1 MGLDLDR
8 IEKDMGY
15 LRKILKAIGIKQNS
29 KWIWALVL
37 AVGGFFGY
45 NLESETN
52 VAKRVIVFLGSTV
65 GLCECTEGQTPVE
78 PLPEPTPAPTPE
90 PTPVPVPPEEPPVVV
105 EPTPELPPEVH
116 PEPTPKPEPPPVK
129 PDTPIEPKPTPTPKP
144 NDGKVWVRP

>member
-29 KWIWALVL
+29 KWIWALIL
-37 AVGGFFGY
+37 AIGGFFGY

-78 PLPEPTPAPTPE
+78 PLPEPTPAPE
-90 PTPVPVPPEEPPVVV
+90 PTPQPEKPAEEPPVVV
-105 EPTPELPPEVH
+105 EPTPELPPEVK
-116 PEPTPKPEPPPVK
+116 PEPAPVPEPVPPVVPEPKPES
-129 PDTPIEPKPTPTPKP
+129 PKPTPKP